1 LSPRERLLDYSLR
14 YGLRV
19 RHGPAA
25 DADEG
30 CGLLV
35 AATSSRAGL
44 GSDFQS
50 SIRAR
55 ASSSSVGRRLEPER
69 SALRDCQVP
78 TQEVVQDHP
87 LARPHAAEVGW
98 NERRHDAANF
108 AGGQSVATLARGIPK
123 KGVTA

>member
-1 LSPRERLLDYSLR
+1 MAFACATVQRPTPTRDAACSSLR
-14 YGLRV
+14 
-19 RHGPAA
+19 P
-25 DADEG
+25 
-30 CGLLV
+30 
-35 AATSSRAGL
+35 SSRAGL

-87 LARPHAAEVGW
+87 LARAHAAEVGW